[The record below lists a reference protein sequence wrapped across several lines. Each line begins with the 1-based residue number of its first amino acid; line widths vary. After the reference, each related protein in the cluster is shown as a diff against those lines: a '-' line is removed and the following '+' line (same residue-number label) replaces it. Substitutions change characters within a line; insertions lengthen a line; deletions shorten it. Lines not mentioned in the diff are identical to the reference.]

1 MRSHSIAMAL
11 KKVVSEILWLIVIKF
26 IAGVVV
32 SLPDGTCKIR
42 NTVFPVTKS
51 SRLTGKT
58 IIASDWFLGL
68 IGNDIKF
75 IYGYLQAQF
84 SIKSLYLSILNWTCQ
99 NLDKAAA
106 DYSCIWF
113 FNLFMIFNM
122 NHRHWSLKKRDCL

>member
-1 MRSHSIAMAL
+1 MAL

-75 IYGYLQAQF
+75 ICGYLQAQF
-84 SIKSLYLSILNWTCQ
+84 SIKSLFLSILIG
-99 NLDKAAA
+99 LAK
-106 DYSCIWF
+106 IWIKQQR
-113 FNLFMIFNM
+113 IFLVSG
-122 NHRHWSLKKRDCL
+122 SLICS